1 MPSSLFK
8 LHFGFHG
15 LRDLFPKD
23 SMSTSFFGQEL
34 QRALKEQGLA
44 VQNYKILNASPLQAS
59 ARVKL
64 LEGHSINITLTQQGY
79 NVGILQ
85 PLSLLHQAYRS
96 CTSHRSIVK
105 QTRAQYKSSRPLKTS
120 FGRQVL
126 STHRGGVTLCLKL
139 SNGYNNSCTTPR
151 IPNIV
156 RIKHHC
162 PY

>member
-85 PLSLLHQAYRS
+85 LLSPSPSLYFLYFSQIDCKANEGTIQIFETVEDLFRSTSPLYAQRRS
-96 CTSHRSIVK
+96 D
-105 QTRAQYKSSRPLKTS
+105 ALFEALK
-120 FGRQVL
+120 RLQ
-126 STHRGGVTLCLKL
+126 
-139 SNGYNNSCTTPR
+139 
-151 IPNIV
+151 
-156 RIKHHC
+156 
-162 PY
+162 